1 MYSNVVYDLEKSCAL
16 VLTLTGTTRLPA
28 RRGPTYS
35 GAMQRAVRLSMND
48 AFDRALPNAHVSDEE
63 LTKPSP
69 CTYTGVGEVTR
80 PRLGTIDKMYGS
92 RTNSKVNFA
101 DALSERAISKN
112 GTRPVACD
120 GVRHS
125 SWFATDDRAA
135 ADGGAWP
142 N

>member
-63 LTKPSP
+63 LTKASP

-80 PRLGTIDKMYGS
+80 PRLGTIDKM
-92 RTNSKVNFA
+92 
-101 DALSERAISKN
+101 
-112 GTRPVACD
+112 
-120 GVRHS
+120 
-125 SWFATDDRAA
+125 
-135 ADGGAWP
+135 
-142 N
+142 